1 MSIHRTTLTLAL
13 GLALLAVLAAP
24 RAAAAQEAATT
35 TSESARRETL
45 EPLLWLV
52 GEWEGEGWIQKGP
65 GERSTF
71 TIHERA
77 ETALGD
83 RLIVVEG
90 VGRSTGE
97 GEDAG
102 QVVHHAFG
110 VLSWDG
116 EQGDYRFSTYRA
128 DDTGVDARA
137 TVEDGVVTWGFET
150 PQGQVRFH
158 IRQMEDGAWRENGEF
173 SPDQG
178 TTWYPFFEMTLRRV
192 VGPSTGHDRGAGA
205 GR

>member
-1 MSIHRTTLTLAL
+1 MPIHQTTLALAL
-13 GLALLAVLAAP
+13 GLGLLAAP
-24 RAAAAQEAATT
+24 RPAAPQEAATT
-35 TSESARRETL
+35 TSESPQREAI
-45 EPLLWLV
+45 EPLLWLI
-52 GEWEGEGWIQKGP
+52 GEWEGEGWIQMGP

-90 VGRSTGE
+90 VGRATGE
-97 GEDAG
+97 GEEAG

-116 EQGDYRFSTYRA
+116 ERGDYRFSTYRA
-128 DDTGVDARA
+128 DQPGVDARA
-137 TVEDGVVTWGFET
+137 TIEDGVVTWRFET
-150 PQGQVRFH
+150 PRGQIRYH
-158 IRQMEDGAWRENGEF
+158 IRQTEDDAWRENGEF

-178 TTWYPFFEMTLRRV
+178 ATWHPFFEMTLHRV
-192 VGPSTGHDRGAGA
+192 AGSTGDDA

>member
-1 MSIHRTTLTLAL
+1 MFISRTALALAL
-13 GLALLAVLAAP
+13 GLVVLTLAAP
-24 RAAAAQEAATT
+24 RGASAQEAATSS
-35 TSESARRETL
+35 SESAQRKAI

-52 GEWEGEGWIQKGP
+52 GTWEGEGWIRHGP
-65 GERSTF
+65 GEPSAF
-71 TIHERA
+71 TIREHA

-90 VGRSTGE
+90 VGRDAAGE
-97 GEDAG
+97 
-102 QVVHHAFG
+102 VVHHAFG
-110 VLSWDG
+110 VLSWDDG
-116 EQGDYRFSTYRA
+116 KNDYRFSTYLA
-128 DDTGVDARA
+128 DKSGVDARA
-137 TVEDGVVTWGFET
+137 TVENDAVTWGFEN

-178 TTWYPFFEMTLRRV
+178 TTWHPFFEMTLHRV
-192 VGPSTGHDRGAGA
+192 DEASTGHDTGA

>member
-1 MSIHRTTLTLAL
+1 MPIHRTTLTLAL
-13 GLALLAVLAAP
+13 GLAMLAPLAAP
-24 RAAAAQEAATT
+24 RPAAAQEAATT
-35 TSESARRETL
+35 TSETPQREAI

-52 GEWEGEGWIQKGP
+52 GEWKGEGWIQMGP
-65 GERSTF
+65 GPRSTF
-71 TIHERA
+71 SIHERA

-90 VGRSTGE
+90 VGRATGE
-97 GEDAG
+97 DEDAG

-116 EQGDYRFSTYRA
+116 ERGDYRFSTYRA

-137 TVEDGVVTWGFET
+137 TVESGVVTWSFET
-150 PQGQVRFH
+150 PRGQVRYR
-158 IRQMEDGAWRENGEF
+158 IRQTEDDTWRENGEF
-173 SPDQG
+173 SSDQG
-178 TTWYPFFEMTLRRV
+178 ATWHPFFEMTLQRV
-192 VGPSTGHDRGAGA
+192 AGSSTGDDADA